1 MFQIMTFSLLL
12 FTFFPRFRAFF
23 SFKFS
28 KCGRHLS
35 ALSTRM
41 HRHTHSDTGF
51 ILFKSHAAH
60 NTFASITFLS
70 SVFFCVHIRA
80 VWLVRWLVGLV
91 SLRNALWK
99 RAHKRKKLSNFFK
112 AKLRMTLVLHFTI
125 YFKTPFLNLCVVRA
139 FSTSIT
145 STSIPSAT
153 TTTATLVFWCMH
165 KSEPIK
171 KQAE

>member
-60 NTFASITFLS
+60 NTFAAITFLS
-70 SVFFCVHIRA
+70 RVFFCVHIRA
-80 VWLVRWLVGLV
+80 VWLVGWFSQLAKCTLEACAQKEEALELFQGETKND
-91 SLRNALWK
+91 SYYILRFILK
-99 RAHKRKKLSNFFK
+99 RHSSICVLCAHFPRRS
-112 AKLRMTLVLHFTI
+112 
-125 YFKTPFLNLCVVRA
+125 
-139 FSTSIT
+139 
-145 STSIPSAT
+145 
-153 TTTATLVFWCMH
+153 
-165 KSEPIK
+165 
-171 KQAE
+171 QAHRSQE